1 LKTYKYIV
9 PRDFAST
16 IHLRHGVS
24 TEIRSAKI
32 MWAINT
38 PNCKNLMFLFEV
50 LLPKEDFIA
59 LQSLSDHCQQMAE
72 GGVQLRG

>member
-1 LKTYKYIV
+1 
-9 PRDFAST
+9 
-16 IHLRHGVS
+16 
-24 TEIRSAKI
+24 

-38 PNCKNLMFLFEV
+38 PNCNNLMFLFEV
-50 LLPKEDFIA
+50 LLSKEDFIA